1 MKILFTKLK
10 SIDPMWTGVVLME
23 VKRIGRVH
31 KECLAVYKPNI
42 EKLKKC
48 QQTGVPDLVLALIDF
63 LEGRR

>member
-1 MKILFTKLK
+1 
-10 SIDPMWTGVVLME
+10 MWTGVVLME

-31 KECLAVYKPNI
+31 KECLAVYMPNI